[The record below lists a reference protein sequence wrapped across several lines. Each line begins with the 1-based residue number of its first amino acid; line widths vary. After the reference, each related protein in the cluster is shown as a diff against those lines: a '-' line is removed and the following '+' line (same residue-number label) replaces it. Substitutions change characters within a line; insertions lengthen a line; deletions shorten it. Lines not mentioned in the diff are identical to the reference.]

1 MQFPESFFL
10 RAWGNRDTPASTPS
24 PRSRHPTPHR
34 PFRASA
40 CVVNERRLWT
50 GRTRRVPQLVSA
62 EVQILHAPLHQL
74 SDRLPQLLG
83 SGAAYEVPAVEDPV
97 DRQVRKQGE
106 GERDGQRAVNLVGSL
121 ADAELVGEQQVL
133 VAQEAVA
140 CSQTGLEGGLDRRRV
155 DRDDRDPT
163 VGDFSGLMELDQL
176 PQLDLS
182 LGSPGPAIEGEN
194 ERAAVGHLFDR
205 HLLPAV
211 IDQGHGGELLTDFA
225 A

>member
-1 MQFPESFFL
+1 MEARQ
-10 RAWGNRDTPASTPS
+10 A
-24 PRSRHPTPHR
+24 
-34 PFRASA
+34 
-40 CVVNERRLWT
+40 RRR
-50 GRTRRVPQLVSA
+50 GRLDRIAA
-62 EVQILHAPLHQL
+62 EVEIGDTATRQL
-74 SDRLPQLLG
+74 ARCDPQLLG
-83 SGAAYEVPAVEDPV
+83 RGSSDEVPAVEDPV

-106 GERDGQRAVNLVGSL
+106 GERDGQRAVNLVGGL
-121 ADAELVGEQQVL
+121 ADAELVGEPQLL

-194 ERAAVGHLFDR
+194 ERAAVGHLFDIR
-205 HLLPAV
+205 QPQMNCFNVANL
-211 IDQGHGGELLTDFA
+211 HGICLTRTSRNQRGSTRVEGMEMK
-225 A
+225 